1 MANKR
6 KETMSVKKLTA
17 QRLRQI
23 VMEEAAAMR
32 APRNSVKLTESR
44 LRQIIR
50 EELNQINESL
60 PGRHAIWSAGAQP
73 DEDAPYYE
81 FYFTAKGQVALRDA
95 AGDDRE
101 DKLIEFCLNHGC
113 EQNDVAAA
121 LGGRRPGVLEDLKDA
136 FPGAE
141 FNGQKITDLKI
152 S

>member
-1 MANKR
+1 
-6 KETMSVKKLTA
+6 
-17 QRLRQI
+17 
-23 VMEEAAAMR
+23 MR

>member
-1 MANKR
+1 
-6 KETMSVKKLTA
+6 
-17 QRLRQI
+17 
-23 VMEEAAAMR
+23 MR

-81 FYFTAKGQVALRDA
+81 FYYTAKGQVALRDA

>member
-1 MANKR
+1 
-6 KETMSVKKLTA
+6 MSVKKLTA

-60 PGRHAIWSAGAQP
+60 PGKHAIWSAGAQP
-73 DEDAPYYE
+73 DEEASYYE
-81 FYFTAKGQVALRDA
+81 FYFTAEGQVALRDA
-95 AGDDRE
+95 AGNDRE
-101 DKLIEFCLNHGC
+101 DKLEEFCSNHKC
-113 EQNDVAAA
+113 EQDDVASA
-121 LGGRRPGVLEDLKDA
+121 LRGERPEVLEDLKAA

-141 FNGQKITDLKI
+141 FNGRNL
-152 S
+152 